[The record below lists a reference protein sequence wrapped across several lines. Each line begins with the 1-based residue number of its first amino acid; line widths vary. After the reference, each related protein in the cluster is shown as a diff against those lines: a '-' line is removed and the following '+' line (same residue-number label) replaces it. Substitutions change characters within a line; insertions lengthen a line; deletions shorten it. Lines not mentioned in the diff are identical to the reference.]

1 MLSRIAEALYWTGR
15 YTERAE
21 DTARLLD
28 VAQRAALEGGDLG
41 GSETLAALLGGHPI
55 TGSLT
60 EVINHYCL
68 NRAAPE
74 SLASCVRQA
83 RENARTIR
91 DAVTSE
97 MWESLN
103 TWHLQVAATSPKD
116 LVGGGSH
123 TFLAAQRTRAYL
135 FIGSAD
141 ASLPREEGWYWLMLG
156 RWLERLTFTTR
167 ALAVRASTLAAPADA
182 SANAVG
188 GSAVY
193 GWAVLLRALSAYE
206 AFRGAHRAGLS
217 PERVVEFLLLD
228 RYFPRSARHAA
239 MQVENA
245 LVEVA
250 DEQVGASARRI
261 AGRLRSMLDHR
272 QVEDV
277 LEEGLASFVG
287 RVAALTNEVHVALAE
302 EPFAR
307 AVLSAASLQ
316 GGAV

>member
-41 GSETLAALLGGHPI
+41 GSETLAALLGGYPI
-55 TGSLT
+55 SGSLAD
-60 EVINHYCL
+60 VITHYCL
-68 NRAAPE
+68 NRGAPE
-74 SLASCVRQA
+74 SLASCVRAA

-103 TWHLQVAATSPKD
+103 TWHLQVAATSANE
-116 LVGGGSH
+116 LSGGGSH

-167 ALAVRASTLAAPADA
+167 VLAVRAPTLEAPSDPLA
-182 SANAVG
+182 SATG

-228 RYFPRSARHAA
+228 RHFPRSARHAA
-239 MQVENA
+239 MQVEDA
-245 LVEVA
+245 LVQVA
-250 DEQVGASARRI
+250 DEEVGSSARRI
-261 AGRLRSMLDHR
+261 AGRLRSILDYR
-272 QVEDV
+272 QVDDV
-277 LEEGLASFVG
+277 FDEGLAPFVH
-287 RVAALTNEVHVALAE
+287 RVADLTAEVHGALAD

-307 AVLSAASLQ
+307 AALSAASFQ

>member
-28 VAQRAALEGGDLG
+28 VAQRAALEGADLG
-41 GSETLAALLGGHPI
+41 GSETLAALLGGFPI
-55 TGSLT
+55 SGSLS
-60 EVINHYCL
+60 EVIGHYCL

-91 DAVTSE
+91 DAVTSD

-103 TWHLQVAATSPKD
+103 TWHLQVAATSAKD
-116 LVGGGSH
+116 LVGSGAH

-135 FIGSAD
+135 FTGSAD
-141 ASLPREEGWYWLMLG
+141 ASLPREEGWHWLMLG

-167 ALAVRASTLAAPADA
+167 VLAVRASTLEAPSGPLAGAA
-182 SANAVG
+182 G

-217 PERVVEFLLLD
+217 PERVVEYLLLD
-228 RYFPRSARHAA
+228 KHFPRSARHAA
-239 MQVENA
+239 MQVETA

-250 DEQVGASARRI
+250 DEEVGASARRI
-261 AGRLRSMLDHR
+261 AGRLRSMLDYR

-277 LEEGLASFVG
+277 FSEGLTSFV
-287 RVAALTNEVHVALAE
+287 RRIADLTDEVHTALAD

-307 AVLSAASLQ
+307 AVLSAASFQ

>member
-41 GSETLAALLGGHPI
+41 QSDTLAALLGGLPV
-55 TGSLT
+55 TGSLSD
-60 EVINHYCL
+60 VIGHYCL

-103 TWHLQVAATSPKD
+103 TWHLQVAATSTKD
-116 LVGGGSH
+116 LAGGGTH

-135 FIGSAD
+135 FVGSAD
-141 ASLPREEGWYWLMLG
+141 ASLPREEGWFWLMLG

-167 ALAVRASTLAAPADA
+167 VLAVRAPTLEPPSDPLDGAT
-182 SANAVG
+182 G

-217 PERVVEFLLLD
+217 PDRVVEFLLLD
-228 RYFPRSARHAA
+228 RHFPRSARHAA
-239 MQVENA
+239 MQVEDA
-245 LVEVA
+245 LVQVA
-250 DEQVGASARRI
+250 DEEVGASARRI
-261 AGRLRSMLDHR
+261 AGQLRSMLDYR

-277 LEEGLASFVG
+277 LEEGLATFVN
-287 RVAALTNEVHVALAE
+287 RVAELTREVHVALAE

-307 AVLSAASLQ
+307 AALSAASFQ

>member
-1 MLSRIAEALYWTGR
+1 VLSRIAEALYWTGR

-41 GSETLAALLGGHPI
+41 GSETLAALLGGHPVS
-55 TGSLT
+55 GSLAD
-60 EVINHYCL
+60 VINHYCL

-103 TWHLQVAATSPKD
+103 TWHLQVAATSPKE
-116 LVGGGSH
+116 LVGGGAH
-123 TFLAAQRTRAYL
+123 TFLANQRTRAYL
-135 FIGSAD
+135 FTGSAD

-156 RWLERLTFTTR
+156 RWLERLSFTSR
-167 ALAVRASTLAAPADA
+167 VLAARASTLESPSHPLAGGT
-182 SANAVG
+182 S

-228 RYFPRSARHAA
+228 RDFPRSARHAA
-239 MQVENA
+239 MQVEDA
-245 LVEVA
+245 LVQVA
-250 DEQVGASARRI
+250 DEEVGASARRI
-261 AGRLRSMLDHR
+261 AGRLRSMLDYC

-277 LEEGLASFVG
+277 LDEGLAQFVN
-287 RVAALTNEVHVALAE
+287 RVADLTGEVHVALTE

-307 AVLSAASLQ
+307 AVLSAASFQ
-316 GGAV
+316 GGTV